1 MAVPVDLDDTKQ
13 MTDIVRSTIGTKF
26 SSRFGDQM
34 VDLALTAVQKVVKD
48 GADGKKEVSAR
59 RLRNVAC
66 ADPAAPASHLPP
78 LLAPTSTTAPR
89 SHQHGSA

>member
-34 VDLALTAVQKVVKD
+34 VNLALTAVRKVVK
-48 GADGKKEVSAR
+48 GPMATSPVGIRVS
-59 RLRNVAC
+59 
-66 ADPAAPASHLPP
+66 
-78 LLAPTSTTAPR
+78 
-89 SHQHGSA
+89 